1 MASQITTS
9 IEHSSDKNVINKA
22 NAVTVVNVAV
32 AVIYHDNQY
41 LLGFRNASQHQG
53 NRYEFVGGKIEDD
66 ETAKQALIREVAEET
81 GIDIVSNTAVKLG
94 RLHHDYGDKQVCL
107 QVYKVALSAQQYE
120 QYKHRHKGLDGQA
133 LTWVDKSKLLAE
145 DYHLPAANKTILE
158 WLRLPQQI
166 AITYPLAH
174 FDDAADPTAA
184 WLQYHAVHL
193 AHDAWVYIRPKA
205 MDLDSDK
212 NIEQLL
218 SLRPDIHAIV
228 PTEFESN
235 AAHKQAIN
243 INRQIVAKHLTQTQL
258 MQWLSYADN
267 DVHQSNNASQCGI
280 SIDYLLSYP
289 VIVSCHDAES
299 VDAANKLAHVRLE
312 EQLPPVIGIFLS
324 PVLATQT
331 HPDTKPLGWQAWSE
345 LAKLAD
351 MPVIGLGGLSSVMS
365 IQAEQHGGVAVA
377 GIRQFFE

>member
-9 IEHSSDKNVINKA
+9 IEHSSHKNGISNA
-22 NAVTVVNVAV
+22 NAITVVNVAV
-32 AVIYHDNQY
+32 AVIYHDNHY
-41 LLGFRNASQHQG
+41 LLGFRDASQHQG
-53 NRYEFVGGKIEDD
+53 NRYEFVGGKIESD

-81 GIDIVSNTAVKLG
+81 GIDIVSNNAVKLG

-107 QVYKVALSAQQYE
+107 HVYKVALSAQQYE
-120 QYKHRHKGLDGQA
+120 QYKHSHKGLEGQA
-133 LTWVDKSKLLAE
+133 LTWVDKSKLLE
-145 DYHLPAANKTILE
+145 GDYHLPAANKTILE

-166 AITYPLAH
+166 AVTYPLAH
-174 FDDAADPTAA
+174 FGDAADPAAA

-193 AHDAWVYIRPKA
+193 AHDVWVYVRPKA
-205 MDLDSDK
+205 MDSYK

-218 SLRPDIHAIV
+218 HLRPDIHAIV
-228 PTEFESN
+228 PTEFASN

-267 DVHQSNNASQCGI
+267 DVHQSNNASHCGI
-280 SIDYLLSYP
+280 SIDHLLSYP

-312 EQLPPVIGIFLS
+312 QQLPPIIGIFLS

-331 HPDTKPLGWQAWSE
+331 HPETKPLGWQAWSE

-351 MPVIGLGGLSSVMS
+351 MPVIGLGGLSPVMS
-365 IQAEQHGGVAVA
+365 IHAEQYGGVAVA

>member
-1 MASQITTS
+1 MAIQITTS
-9 IEHSSDKNVINKA
+9 IEHSSHKNGISNA
-22 NAVTVVNVAV
+22 NAITVVNVAV

-41 LLGFRNASQHQG
+41 LLGFRDASQHQG
-53 NRYEFVGGKIEDD
+53 NRYEFVGGKIEGD

-81 GIDIVSNTAVKLG
+81 DIDIVSNTAVKIG

-107 QVYKVALSAQQYE
+107 QVYKVALSVQQYE
-120 QYKHRHKGLDGQA
+120 QYKHRHKGLEGQV
-133 LTWVDKSKLLAE
+133 LTWVDKSKLLAG

-174 FDDAADPTAA
+174 FDDAADPAAA
-184 WLQYHAVHL
+184 WLQYHTVHL
-193 AHDAWVYIRPKA
+193 AYDAWVYIRPKA
-205 MDLDSDK
+205 IDSDK

-235 AAHKQAIN
+235 ATHKQAIN

-258 MQWLSYADN
+258 MQWSSS
-267 DVHQSNNASQCGI
+267 HQSNHVSHY
-280 SIDYLLSYP
+280 SITSNQSSSYAL
-289 VIVSCHDAES
+289 IVSCHDAES
-299 VDAANKLAHVRLE
+299 INAANKLAHVRLE
-312 EQLPPVIGIFLS
+312 QQLPPIIGIFLS

-331 HPDTKPLGWQAWSE
+331 HPETKQLGWQAWSE

-351 MPVIGLGGLSSVMS
+351 MPVIGLGGLSPVMS
-365 IQAEQHGGVAVA
+365 IQAEQYGGVAVA